1 MRQHELPQQRALQNL
16 KVKRKNITPPFTKSK
31 YTTPMATQEQL
42 QNHCTPFINYLR
54 HERRVSS
61 HTCRAYQSDIVQ
73 FLTFWQEW
81 NNKSPVALNSKLA
94 VERYCAHLFS
104 SLHKK
109 SSVARKI
116 SCFKAF
122 EQYLKLHDITIN
134 LTIQRPRIDANIP
147 ATLTIDEMLF
157 LLDKLPL
164 EQLDTESPLR
174 DIAILELLYS
184 TGIRCS
190 ELVSIQLKDIDYTEK
205 IIRIMGKGN
214 RERVALFGNKAQER
228 ITAYCSHERPAPVNT
243 SEPLFIYNN
252 KQLTT
257 RTVQRICNMFGTQL
271 GPGRTLTPHMVRH
284 SCATHLLRQGMD
296 LRAIQELLGH
306 RTLSSTQ
313 IYTQV
318 TPTDLAQMVDTL
330 HPLANIT

>member
-1 MRQHELPQQRALQNL
+1 MDTCE
-16 KVKRKNITPPFTKSK
+16 KI
-31 YTTPMATQEQL
+31 QEY
-42 QNHCTPFINYLR
+42 CAPFINYLR
-54 HERRVSS
+54 HERRVSA

-73 FLTFWQEW
+73 FLTFWHEC
-81 NNKSPVALNSKLA
+81 NSKSPVALSSKLA

-109 SSVARKI
+109 NSVARKI
-116 SCFKAF
+116 SCFKSF
-122 EQYLKLHDITIN
+122 EQYLKSHEITIN
-134 LTIQRPRIDANIP
+134 LTLQRPRIDAHIP
-147 ATLTIDEMLF
+147 ATLNIDEMLF

-190 ELVSIQLKDIDYTEK
+190 ELVAIQLKDIDYAQK
-205 IIRIMGKGN
+205 SIRIMGKGN
-214 RERVALFGNKAQER
+214 RERLALFGSKAQER
-228 ITAYCSHERPAPVNT
+228 INTYCSHERPVAANT

-252 KQLTT
+252 KSLTT
-257 RTVQRICNMFGTQL
+257 RTVQRICNMFGAQL

-318 TPTDLAQMVDTL
+318 TPTDLAKMVDTL
-330 HPLANIT
+330 HPLAQPT